1 MNDPFFTK
9 TTCDRCG
16 RSLSGGR
23 IMSMYNTDVIC
34 MDCKEKERNRSDYR
48 QAADAEHAAVLSG
61 NRNFTGIGL
70 KN

>member
-16 RSLSGGR
+16 GSLSGGR
-23 IMSMYNTDVIC
+23 IMSMFNTDVIC

-48 QAADAEHAAVLSG
+48 QAADAERAAVISG
-61 NRNFTGIGL
+61 NRNFADIGL